1 VFQDDA
7 RIRGASSKTIHLRHL
22 KIYENAVPLNGF
34 WGSNR
39 KPRPFL
45 HPQIYPEKIVIAS
58 LPSYS
63 FRSLQRLSSYSS
75 STTMG
80 DTMAGKILVVD
91 DDATNRELLQEFLV
105 AEGLEVVTAPDG
117 RSSLEAFARL
127 KPDLVLL
134 DVNMPFLD
142 GFDVCCRLKSNPET
156 RLTPVLLVTALSAT
170 EDRVRGIKAGADGFL
185 SKPFDHSELLA
196 HVRSLLS
203 LKAYTDELERAESVL
218 FALARSI
225 EGKDPYT
232 EGHCERLS
240 GYGARLG
247 ERIGLAE
254 DQVIALRRA
263 GIIHDIGKVA
273 VPDAILL
280 KPGRLTPE
288 EFQIMQEHPVVGER
302 ICAPL
307 KSFRSVLPIIRH
319 HHEKLNGSGYPDGL
333 KGEEI
338 PMTARVL
345 QIVDVY
351 DALTTQRP
359 YKRAFSRVEALEIME
374 EEVKKGWWDP
384 GLFQK
389 FRQMPTDAS
398 AAAAGAEI

>member
-1 VFQDDA
+1 MTA
-7 RIRGASSKTIHLRHL
+7 
-22 KIYENAVPLNGF
+22 
-34 WGSNR
+34 
-39 KPRPFL
+39 
-45 HPQIYPEKIVIAS
+45 
-58 LPSYS
+58 
-63 FRSLQRLSSYSS
+63 
-75 STTMG
+75 
-80 DTMAGKILVVD
+80 KILVVD
-91 DDATNRELLQEFLV
+91 DDATNRELLQECLA

-142 GFDVCCRLKSNPET
+142 GFDVCRRLKSNPET

-170 EDRVRGIKAGADGFL
+170 EDRVRGIKVGADGFL
-185 SKPFDHSELLA
+185 SKPVDHSELLA

-225 EGKDPYT
+225 EGKDPCT

-240 GYGARLG
+240 GYSARLG
-247 ERIGLAE
+247 KRIGLAE

-263 GIIHDIGKVA
+263 GIVHDIGKVA

-288 EFQIMQEHPVVGER
+288 EFRTMQEHPVVGER

-307 KSFRSVLPIIRH
+307 KSFRLLLPIIRH

-338 PMTARVL
+338 PVTARVL

-359 YKRAFSRVEALEIME
+359 YKPALPRAEALQIME
-374 EEVKKGWWDP
+374 EEVRKGWWDP
-384 GLFQK
+384 GIFQE
-389 FRQMPTDAS
+389 FCQMTRG
-398 AAAAGAEI
+398 AATAVGAKG